1 MTLSQEQG
9 QVLRD
14 FSRAPY
20 RLLTMGF
27 TWKLGEMP
35 VLLPDDRRAQ
45 KFSEMSVFILARMHY
60 KSDSEQKVIKKTPQP
75 R

>member
-9 QVLRD
+9 QVLKD

-20 RLLTMGF
+20 RLLKMGF
-27 TWKLGEMP
+27 TWKLGEMA
-35 VLLPDDRRAQ
+35 VLLPDDRRTQ
-45 KFSEMSVFILARMHY
+45 KSSEMSVFILARMHC
-60 KSDSEQKVIKKTPQP
+60 KNDSEQKVIKKTPRP